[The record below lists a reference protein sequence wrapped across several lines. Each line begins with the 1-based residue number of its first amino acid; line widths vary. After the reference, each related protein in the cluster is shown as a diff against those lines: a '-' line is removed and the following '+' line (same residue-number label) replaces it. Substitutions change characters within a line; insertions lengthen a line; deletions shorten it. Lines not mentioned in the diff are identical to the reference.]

1 MFQEIENKN
10 LSISKIEMT
19 ADKPL
24 VDNKNRSV
32 PYPLVNKSGF
42 LYQISG
48 FRGSGKSNLLINLI
62 NKKAKK
68 GVRQSYRKIFDDIIY
83 VSPSKN
89 TIKNNPLADLDE
101 SKKYDEFNEEVLDK
115 LEEILD
121 DNKEEEEPKHTLLIL
136 DDVAVALKDPSLQRR
151 FINFSNNRRHL
162 GLNIIIITQVF
173 NQLSPQI
180 RKNLNLLF
188 LFRPKTKQEQE
199 SLIKDY
205 FMMDKEKVLDLFDF
219 VYKDRFDFMIIDFTL
234 RQNPNIEYFRNYN
247 KVIINE

>member
-1 MFQEIENKN
+1 MFEEIENKK

-24 VDNKNRSV
+24 IDNKGETV

-48 FRGSGKSNLLINLI
+48 ASGSGKSNLLINLI
-62 NKKAKK
+62 NKKKK
-68 GVRQSYRKIFDDIIY
+68 NGVKQSYRKIFDDILF

-89 TIKNNPLADLDE
+89 TIKNNPLADLEE
-101 SKKYDEFNEEVLDK
+101 SKIFDEFNDDVLDK
-115 LEEILD
+115 LDEILD
-121 DNKEEEEPKHTLLIL
+121 DNKEEEEPKNTLLIL
-136 DDVAVALKDPSLQRR
+136 DDVAVALKDASLQRR

-173 NQLSPQI
+173 NQLPPQI

-188 LFRPKTKQEQE
+188 IFKPKTKQELE

-205 FMMDKEKVLDLFDF
+205 FIMNKEKVLDLFDF
-219 VYKDRFDFMIIDFTL
+219 VFKSRYDFLIIDFTL
-234 RQNPNIEYFRNYN
+234 RTSANTEYFRNYN